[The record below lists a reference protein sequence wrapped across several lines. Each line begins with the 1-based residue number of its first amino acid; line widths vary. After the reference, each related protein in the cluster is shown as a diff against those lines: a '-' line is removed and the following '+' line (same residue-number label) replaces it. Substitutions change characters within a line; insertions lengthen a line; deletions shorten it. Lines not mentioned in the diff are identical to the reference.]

1 MRNHPLAPSRI
12 VLALVLAT
20 TAACGGDASSPA
32 EAIVARVTVEPASA
46 TIMAGATTQLSAT
59 VRDAQGT
66 ALSGYSPIW
75 SSSNSQVATV
85 SSSGVVTGVAAGGPV
100 TISATCEGKSGSAQV
115 TVTAHV
121 ATVSVTPATKELAPG
136 STVQLDAITRDDQGH
151 VLTGRTITWQSSAEA
166 VAVVSESGLVTAVAP
181 GAPVTITATS
191 EGKSGTALVTVL
203 GPVALVTVSPD
214 SLRIPVG
221 AEVQLTVALHDAQG
235 NVLVFPA
242 VSWTSSDAT
251 VATVSAAGYLTALV
265 SGGPVTITATSPGVS
280 GTARVTVLPVLSLS
294 LASGTSVLDAKLYQP
309 GDGAVHPTVVLLSA
323 ILRDAAENADIA
335 AGVVAEGWNALMF
348 DFRGSFG
355 STGAYALENSLT
367 DIVNVV
373 AILRSPAAGNWGVD
387 ANRIVL
393 LGRGEGGWYAL
404 MGAAR
409 DGAIACVGGLS
420 PMNIG
425 VLGRE
430 AEADPALKAQLIED
444 LRPATEGANPTYR
457 LATTLEEFAEDMIT
471 NADAYDLELQAPQL
485 TNLQVL
491 LVGAS
496 LDQSYTFYE
505 QARLVDALRAA
516 GATMLTTDILED
528 NHRFLEHR
536 PALVQLVTSW
546 LRDGCGR

>member
-1 MRNHPLAPSRI
+1 
-12 VLALVLAT
+12 
-20 TAACGGDASSPA
+20 
-32 EAIVARVTVEPASA
+32 
-46 TIMAGATTQLSAT
+46 MAGATTQLSAT

-66 ALSGYSPIW
+66 ALSGYSAVW

-115 TVTAHV
+115 TVTTHV

-136 STVQLDAITRDDQGH
+136 STVQLNAITRDDQGH

-191 EGKSGTALVTVL
+191 EGKSGTARVTVL
-203 GPVALVTVSPD
+203 GPVASVTVTPD

-221 AEVQLTVALHDAQG
+221 AEAQLMVALHDAQG
-235 NVLVFPA
+235 NVLVFRP
-242 VSWTSSDAT
+242 VTWTSSNTA
-251 VATVSAAGYLTALV
+251 VATVSSAGYLTALAG
-265 SGGPVTITATSPGVS
+265 GGPVTITATSEGVS

-294 LASGTSVLDAKLYQP
+294 LASGAAVLDAKLYGP

-355 STGAYALENSLT
+355 STGAYSLENSLT
-367 DIVNVV
+367 DIVNVL
-373 AILRSPAAGNWGVD
+373 AILRSPAAANWGV
-387 ANRIVL
+387 AGNRIVL
-393 LGRGEGGWYAL
+393 VGRGEGGWYAL

-457 LATTLEEFAEDMIT
+457 LATTPDDFAEDMIT

-485 TNLQVL
+485 TNLPVL

-505 QARLVDALRAA
+505 QSRLVNALTAA
-516 GATMLTTDILED
+516 GATMLTTAILED
-528 NHRFLEHR
+528 NHRFLQQR
-536 PALVQLVTSW
+536 PALVQQVTNW
-546 LRDGCGR
+546 LRDGCGH